1 MKKIII
7 GFAITLTGAN
17 GLSNELCSAI
27 GPDAL
32 VQRFERCGEGEICG
46 VLTDGSLC
54 KAFQRNY
61 NESFE
66 MTKEASLFR
75 DLFYTHLS
83 AVEKQKAHLT
93 VLPVPKD
100 LFAYPE
106 DGNFDA
112 SEKSYFNK
120 QLEYS
125 ANELSIASRDI
136 PFNDLSEQVKAS
148 ESVATFILIKGSPT
162 ESNVH
167 EPFAYDGMYNS
178 SYHKSGKQLFKRHQ
192 LKKG

>member
-17 GLSNELCSAI
+17 GLSNELCSTI

-100 LFAYPE
+100 LLHIQRMEILTRP
-106 DGNFDA
+106 
-112 SEKSYFNK
+112 KSH
-120 QLEYS
+120 
-125 ANELSIASRDI
+125 
-136 PFNDLSEQVKAS
+136 
-148 ESVATFILIKGSPT
+148 ILISS
-162 ESNVH
+162 SNTLQT
-167 EPFAYDGMYNS
+167 
-178 SYHKSGKQLFKRHQ
+178 SYQLLRVTY
-192 LKKG
+192 LLTI